1 MSYGII
7 FDMDGVLVD
16 SEPVWMVVEQELY
29 VKHYG
34 VHLTIDDFKD
44 SAGIRVDRLLTT
56 HHQRYSLPMEDV
68 PQRALDVVTEVGR
81 RIQTSPEPMRGVF
94 ELLETIK
101 QHGLP
106 MVVASSSPKK
116 QIASVLEALNITD
129 YFSHQVSAEG
139 LVNGKPHPAV
149 FILAAEKLGLTAD
162 RCIVIEDAVNGM
174 VAAKAA
180 EMKVIVMPAEDQYS
194 DPRFALADAKV
205 ESLNQVWQQIQQLMS

>member
-1 MSYGII
+1 MNYGII

-16 SEPVWMVVEQELY
+16 SEPVWMAVEQDIYL
-29 VKHYG
+29 KQYG
-34 VHLTIDDFKD
+34 VQLTSDDFID
-44 SAGIRVDRLLTT
+44 SAGIRVDKLLAT

-68 PQRALDVVTEVGR
+68 PQRAIDVVTEVGR
-81 RIQTSPEPMRGVF
+81 RIQSSPIPMPGVF

-116 QIASVLEALNITD
+116 QIARVLEALNITH

-149 FILAAEKLGLTAD
+149 FLLAAEKLGLTPEQ
-162 RCIVIEDAVNGM
+162 CIVIEDAINGM

-180 EMKVIVMPAEDQYS
+180 EMKVIVMPDPEQRS
-194 DPRFALADAKV
+194 DRRFALADAKV
-205 ESLNQVWQQIQQLMS
+205 DSLNQIWQHIETLI

>member
-1 MSYGII
+1 MNYGII

-16 SEPVWMVVEQELY
+16 SEPVWMAVEQDIYL
-29 VKHYG
+29 KQYG
-34 VHLTIDDFKD
+34 VQLTSDDFID
-44 SAGIRVDRLLTT
+44 SAGIRVDNLLAT

-68 PQRALDVVTEVGR
+68 PQRAIDVVTEVGR
-81 RIQTSPEPMRGVF
+81 RIQSSPIPMPGIF

-106 MVVASSSPKK
+106 MVVASSSPQK
-116 QIASVLEALNITD
+116 QIARVLEALNITH

-149 FILAAEKLGLTAD
+149 FLLAAEKLGLPPEQ
-162 RCIVIEDAVNGM
+162 CIVIEDAINGI

-180 EMKVIVMPAEDQYS
+180 EMKLIVMPDPEQRS
-194 DPRFALADAKV
+194 DLRFALADAKV
-205 ESLNQVWQQIQQLMS
+205 DSLNQVWQHIEKLI

>member
-1 MSYGII
+1 MNYGII

-16 SEPVWMVVEQELY
+16 SEPVWMAVEQDIYL
-29 VKHYG
+29 KQYG
-34 VHLTIDDFKD
+34 VQLTSDDFID
-44 SAGIRVDRLLTT
+44 SAGIRVDKLLAT

-68 PQRALDVVTEVGR
+68 PQRAIDVVTEVGR
-81 RIQTSPEPMRGVF
+81 RIQSSPIPMPGVF

-116 QIASVLEALNITD
+116 QIARVLEALNITH

-149 FILAAEKLGLTAD
+149 FLLAAEKLGLTSEQ
-162 RCIVIEDAVNGM
+162 CIVIEDAINGM

-180 EMKVIVMPAEDQYS
+180 EIKVIVMPDPEQRS

-205 ESLNQVWQQIQQLMS
+205 DSLNQVWQHIETLI

>member
-1 MSYGII
+1 MNYGII

-16 SEPVWMVVEQELY
+16 SEPVWMAVEQDIYL
-29 VKHYG
+29 KQYG
-34 VHLTIDDFKD
+34 VQLTSDDFID
-44 SAGIRVDRLLTT
+44 SAGIRVDKLLAT

-68 PQRALDVVTEVGR
+68 PQRAIDVVTEVGR
-81 RIQTSPEPMRGVF
+81 RIQSSPIPMPGVF
-94 ELLETIK
+94 ELLKTIK

-116 QIASVLEALNITD
+116 QIARVLEALNITH

-149 FILAAEKLGLTAD
+149 FLLAAEKLGLTSEQ
-162 RCIVIEDAVNGM
+162 CIVIEDAINGM

-180 EMKVIVMPAEDQYS
+180 EMKVIVMPDPEQRS

-205 ESLNQVWQQIQQLMS
+205 DSLNQVWQHIETLI

>member
-1 MSYGII
+1 MNYGII

-16 SEPVWMVVEQELY
+16 SEPVWMAVEQDIYL
-29 VKHYG
+29 KQYG
-34 VHLTIDDFKD
+34 VQLTSDDFID
-44 SAGIRVDRLLTT
+44 SAGIRVDKLLAT

-68 PQRALDVVTEVGR
+68 PQRAIDVVTEVGR
-81 RIQTSPEPMRGVF
+81 RIQSSPIPMPGVF

-116 QIASVLEALNITD
+116 QIARVLEALNITH

-149 FILAAEKLGLTAD
+149 FLLAAEKLGLTSEQ
-162 RCIVIEDAVNGM
+162 CIVIEDAINGM

-180 EMKVIVMPAEDQYS
+180 EMKVIVMPDPEQRS

-205 ESLNQVWQQIQQLMS
+205 DSLNQVWQHIETLI

>member
-1 MSYGII
+1 MNYGII

-16 SEPVWMVVEQELY
+16 SEPVWMAVEQDIYL
-29 VKHYG
+29 KQYG
-34 VHLTIDDFKD
+34 VQLTSDDFID
-44 SAGIRVDRLLTT
+44 SAGIRVDKLLAT

-68 PQRALDVVTEVGR
+68 PQRAIDVVTEVGR
-81 RIQTSPEPMRGVF
+81 RIQSSPIPMPGVF

-116 QIASVLEALNITD
+116 QIARVLEALNITH

-149 FILAAEKLGLTAD
+149 FLLAAEKLGLTPEQ
-162 RCIVIEDAVNGM
+162 CIVIEDAINGM

-180 EMKVIVMPAEDQYS
+180 EMKVIVMPDPEQRS

-205 ESLNQVWQQIQQLMS
+205 DSLNQVWQHIETLI

>member
-1 MSYGII
+1 MNYGII

-16 SEPVWMVVEQELY
+16 SEPVWMAVEQDIYL
-29 VKHYG
+29 KQYG
-34 VHLTIDDFKD
+34 VHLTNDDFKD
-44 SAGIRVDRLLTT
+44 SAGIRVDKLLAT

-81 RIQTSPEPMRGVF
+81 RIQSSPIPMPGIF

-116 QIASVLEALNITD
+116 QIARVLEALNITH

-139 LVNGKPHPAV
+139 LINGKPHPAV
-149 FILAAEKLGLTAD
+149 FLLAAEKLGLTSEQ
-162 RCIVIEDAVNGM
+162 CIVIEDAINGM

-180 EMKVIVMPAEDQYS
+180 EMKVIVMPDPEQRN

-205 ESLNQVWQQIQQLMS
+205 DSLNQVWQQIEKLM

>member
-1 MSYGII
+1 MNYGII

-16 SEPVWMVVEQELY
+16 SEPVWMAVEQDIYL
-29 VKHYG
+29 KQYG
-34 VHLTIDDFKD
+34 VQLTSDDFID
-44 SAGIRVDRLLTT
+44 SAGIRVDKLLAT

-68 PQRALDVVTEVGR
+68 PQRAIDVVTEVGR
-81 RIQTSPEPMRGVF
+81 RIQSSPIPMPGVF

-101 QHGLP
+101 QRGLP

-116 QIASVLEALNITD
+116 QIARVLEALNITH

-149 FILAAEKLGLTAD
+149 FLLAAEKLGLTSEQ
-162 RCIVIEDAVNGM
+162 CIVIEDAINGM

-180 EMKVIVMPAEDQYS
+180 EMKVIVMPDPEQRS

-205 ESLNQVWQQIQQLMS
+205 DSLNQVWQHIETLI